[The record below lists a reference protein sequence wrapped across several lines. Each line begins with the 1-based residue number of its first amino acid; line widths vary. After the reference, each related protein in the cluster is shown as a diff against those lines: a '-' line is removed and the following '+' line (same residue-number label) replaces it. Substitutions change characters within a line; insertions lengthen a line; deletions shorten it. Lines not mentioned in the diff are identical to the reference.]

1 LIEVFCGQITGKQ
14 TDISRS
20 SFFLRKTLPTMGF
33 WNKQNSGNKSP
44 HSLQSWEG
52 VGRWE
57 FSLRRLVHLVRAL
70 PCFFS
75 RARGFNRF
83 SGCFQRGFSTT
94 TLVVFQFKTFHIS
107 EFPLFQ
113 QGFEKKKQ
121 CGSLIVTGRSK
132 N

>member
-1 LIEVFCGQITGKQ
+1 
-14 TDISRS
+14 
-20 SFFLRKTLPTMGF
+20 MGF

-83 SGCFQRGFSTT
+83 SGCFQRGFSTRT
-94 TLVVFQFKTFHIS
+94 QRSFVVFNFSSTFHIP

-113 QGFEKKKQ
+113 QGFEKKKKQ
-121 CGSLIVTGRSK
+121 R
-132 N
+132 